1 MNLEQNKLNAPNGTT
16 HYGNDGGYLK
26 MERGKWFV
34 WNNIEDD
41 WMEMIPNEAWFEKYQ
56 YKPL

>member
-1 MNLEQNKLNAPNGTT
+1 MNSTKIKAHAPDRAT
-16 HYGNDGGYLK
+16 HYGSDGGYLR
-26 MERGKWFV
+26 MEQGRWFV